1 MVQLSVNSISWLVV
15 GSTIPLLYRGSWTT
29 DGPIPCIEI
38 TIRDYDGCVQI
49 PLPFPPFTVEADDDA
64 GGLSVGGP
72 HALRADV
79 PLGGAQVGAGGDGR
93 AHGAA
98 AEAPHQHHRAD
109 GRGRGRHAETG
120 DG

>member
-1 MVQLSVNSISWLVV
+1 MDTKFSSGTSNNPSLS
-15 GSTIPLLYRGSWTT
+15 
-29 DGPIPCIEI
+29 
-38 TIRDYDGCVQI
+38 
-49 PLPFPPFTVEADDDA
+49 LPFPPSTVEADDDA

-120 DG
+120 NDVRQPMKTLDGIKIVLQNLPWGPSCEAK